1 MTDPMS
7 QANHYTLGTTFS
19 RRCGDLLQ
27 AQPKIA
33 AALDADNSAYFA
45 TILLQATLVSGAY
58 QLLHTHE
65 YIVGIG
71 LRWFAV
77 TDEVRAS
84 RTLHH
89 LTSHDRLVWSCMHF
103 LLSLSCC
110 RCPVA
115 TVLHSSVSFE
125 ESSHYLWFLCTGEE
139 GGDGAVAAPVRI
151 PPRLRDAHVHHR

>member
-33 AALDADNSAYFA
+33 AALGADNSAYFA

-84 RTLHH
+84 RTLAP
-89 LTSHDRLVWSCMHF
+89 LQVLLVSSRMRF
-103 LLSLSCC
+103 LLSLSSCH
-110 RCPVA
+110 PSYFQVEA
-115 TVLHSSVSFE
+115 SKTLSENDSKDEWVP
-125 ESSHYLWFLCTGEE
+125 LCTGEE
-139 GGDGAVAAPVRI
+139 GGTATG
-151 PPRLRDAHVHHR
+151 

>member
-7 QANHYTLGTTFS
+7 QANHSATDLERPRQHQYLESSASSVSPHSFYS
-19 RRCGDLLQ
+19 YAVDLLQ

-77 TDEVRAS
+77 TDEVSAS
-84 RTLHH
+84 RTLP
-89 LTSHDRLVWSCMHF
+89 LDFKRSVWSRELYAF
-103 LLSLSCC
+103 PVVAVQLSLSYFQ
-110 RCPVA
+110 V
-115 TVLHSSVSFE
+115 
-125 ESSHYLWFLCTGEE
+125 
-139 GGDGAVAAPVRI
+139 
-151 PPRLRDAHVHHR
+151 